1 MTAILLDTANQ
12 APQTEIFYPSSDGEP
27 LAESYDH
34 LYVIMTTLAML
45 LHHLK
50 GQQATVL
57 ADQFLYYAQ
66 GFPRLRVAPDV
77 MVIFNVQPGG

>member
-1 MTAILLDTANQ
+1 MTATLLANQ
-12 APQTEIFYPSSDGEP
+12 TSKPELVYPYSNGEP

-45 LHHLK
+45 IQNLK

-77 MVIFNVQPGG
+77 MVIWFG